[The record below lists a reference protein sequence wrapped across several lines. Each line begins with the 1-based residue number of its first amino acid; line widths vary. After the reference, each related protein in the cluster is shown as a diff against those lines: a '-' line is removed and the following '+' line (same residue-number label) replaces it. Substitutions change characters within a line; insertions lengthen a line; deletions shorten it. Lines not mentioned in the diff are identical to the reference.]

1 MNYTEPPPQ
10 STSEPEPEFIS
21 ARARRRRAQRR
32 TYFPDDEAGRNA
44 LYEHLARRTFPSY
57 ELFVFALVSG
67 LILSL
72 GFFFNA
78 PAFLIFG
85 VLVAP
90 LLTPWIGIPLS
101 IIAGSGRLFIQTFTA
116 LFVSSLLVFGSG
128 LLAGLASRA
137 LPYSARTFTEA
148 FNHSHL
154 WWHELLI
161 LTVGAIILTIS
172 FVRSEERPY
181 LPSALLAY
189 ELLLPL
195 CAAGFGL
202 GSGVDGIW
210 LPGLQVF
217 LVHFVWAT
225 FFGIITLFFLRFY
238 PTSFGGATFTGL
250 AIIAI
255 LTIVIFQTGLNQWIK
270 IQAGLATPE
279 PVADTHQGAPVTQ
292 AVSSPTPLPTITSS
306 PQISKSTAVIG
317 VPTQTPSRTSTP
329 APITP
334 QATLKPTET
343 STSTVTAEPTPIIGL
358 IKASEGGGAFIREKP
373 GGKVLATL
381 PNGATV
387 TIAPNDF
394 QEVNGIVW
402 IHVFALVNGV
412 RVEGWMIQS
421 VLVTATPVADWKP
434 SATPVFTATP

>member
-1 MNYTEPPPQ
+1 LV
-10 STSEPEPEFIS
+10 
-21 ARARRRRAQRR
+21 
-32 TYFPDDEAGRNA
+32 AG
-44 LYEHLARRTFPSY
+44 
-57 ELFVFALVSG
+57 V
-67 LILSL
+67 ILGIGYL
-72 GFFFNA
+72 FNA
-78 PAFLIFG
+78 QALLFFG

-90 LLTPWIGIPLS
+90 LLTPWIGISLAV
-101 IIAGSGRLFIQTFTA
+101 IAGSGRLFIQTITA
-116 LFVSSLLVFGSG
+116 LFVSSLIIFGSG
-128 LLAGLASRA
+128 LLAGLASRV
-137 LPYSARTFTEA
+137 LPDDTRTFTEA
-148 FNHSHL
+148 FTHSRL
-154 WWHELLI
+154 WWPELVV
-161 LTVGAIILTIS
+161 LTIGAIILTIS

-202 GSGVDGIW
+202 GSGVSGIW
-210 LPGLQVF
+210 PQGIFVF
-217 LVHFVWAT
+217 IVHFAWAT
-225 FFGIITLFFLRFY
+225 FFGILTLFFLRFY
-238 PTSFGGATFTGL
+238 PTSLSGATFTGL

-255 LTIVIFQTGLNQWIK
+255 LAIVTFLTGFDQWIK
-270 IQAGLATPE
+270 IKAGLATPV
-279 PVADTHQGAPVTQ
+279 PAPVTETI
-292 AVSSPTPLPTITSS
+292 SSPTPLPTITLS
-306 PQISKSTAVIG
+306 PQVAQSTAVIG

-334 QATLKPTET
+334 QATLRPTET

-358 IKASEGGGAFIREKP
+358 IRASEGGGAFIREKP

-387 TIAPNDF
+387 TIVPNDF
-394 QEVNGIVW
+394 QDVNGTVW

>member
-1 MNYTEPPPQ
+1 MNYTEPPSQP
-10 STSEPEPEFIS
+10 TPEPAQEFIS

-32 TYFPDDEAGRNA
+32 AYFPADEAGRTA

-67 LILSL
+67 VLLGL

-78 PAFLIFG
+78 QALLIFG
-85 VLVAP
+85 ILVAP
-90 LLTPWIGIPLS
+90 LLTPWIGISLS
-101 IIAGSGRLFIQTFTA
+101 VIAGSSRLFIQTITA
-116 LFVSSLLVFGSG
+116 LIVSSLLIFGSG
-128 LLAGLASRA
+128 LLAGVASRV
-137 LPYSARTFTEA
+137 LPNSVRTFNEA
-148 FNHSHL
+148 FIHSRL
-154 WWHELLI
+154 WWPDLFA
-161 LTVGAIILTIS
+161 LTISAIILTIS

-210 LPGLQVF
+210 PQGLQVF

-238 PTSFGGATFTGL
+238 PTTISGATFTGL

-255 LTIVIFQTGLNQWIK
+255 LAIVTFLTGFDQWIK

-279 PVADTHQGAPVTQ
+279 PASAIQT
-292 AVSSPTPLPTITSS
+292 VSTPKPFPTITSS
-306 PQISKSTAVIG
+306 PNISQSTALIG
-317 VPTQTPSRTSTP
+317 VPSQTPSRTSTP
-329 APITP
+329 APITH
-334 QATLKPTET
+334 QATFKPTQT

-387 TIAPNDF
+387 TIVPNDF
-394 QEVNGIVW
+394 QEVNGVVW

-421 VLVTATPVADWKP
+421 VLVTATPVANWQP
-434 SATPVFTATP
+434 SVTSAITATP

>member
-1 MNYTEPPPQ
+1 MNYTEPPSQP
-10 STSEPEPEFIS
+10 TPEPEQEFIS

-32 TYFPDDEAGRNA
+32 AYFPDDEAGRNA

-57 ELFVFALVSG
+57 ELFVFALIAGV
-67 LILSL
+67 ILGVGYL
-72 GFFFNA
+72 FNA
-78 PAFLIFG
+78 QALLFFG

-90 LLTPWIGIPLS
+90 LLTPWIGISLAV
-101 IIAGSGRLFIQTFTA
+101 IAGSGRLFIQTITA
-116 LFVSSLLVFGSG
+116 LFVSSLIIFGSG
-128 LLAGLASRA
+128 LLAGLASRV
-137 LPYSARTFTEA
+137 LPDNTRTFTEA
-148 FNHSHL
+148 FTHSRL
-154 WWHELLI
+154 WWPELVV
-161 LTVGAIILTIS
+161 LTIGAIILTIS

-181 LPSALLAY
+181 LPSALFAY

-202 GSGVDGIW
+202 GSGVSGIW
-210 LPGLQVF
+210 PQGIFVF
-217 LVHFVWAT
+217 VVHFAWAT
-225 FFGIITLFFLRFY
+225 FFGILTLFFLRFY
-238 PTSFGGATFTGL
+238 PTSLSGATFTGF

-255 LTIVIFQTGLNQWIK
+255 LAIVTFLTGFDQWIK
-270 IQAGLATPE
+270 IKAGLATPE
-279 PVADTHQGAPVTQ
+279 PAPVTET
-292 AVSSPTPLPTITSS
+292 VSSPTPLPTITLS
-306 PQISKSTAVIG
+306 PQVAQSTAVIG

-387 TIAPNDF
+387 TIVPNDF
-394 QEVNGIVW
+394 QDVNGTVW

-421 VLVTATPVADWKP
+421 VLVTATPVADWRP

>member
-1 MNYTEPPPQ
+1 MDYIEPPSQP
-10 STSEPEPEFIS
+10 TPEATQEFVS

-32 TYFPDDEAGRNA
+32 AYFPSDEAGRAA
-44 LYEHLARRTFPSY
+44 LYEHLARRTYPSY

-67 LILSL
+67 VILGL
-72 GFFFNA
+72 GYFFNA

-90 LLTPWIGIPLS
+90 LLTPWIGISLS
-101 IIAGSGRLFIQTFTA
+101 VIAGSGRLFIQTLTA
-116 LFVSSLLVFGSG
+116 LLVSSLLVFGSG

-137 LPYSARTFTEA
+137 LPNSARTFTEA

-154 WWHELLI
+154 WWHELLV

-172 FVRSEERPY
+172 FVRSEDRPY

-210 LPGLQVF
+210 IPGLQVF

-238 PTSFGGATFTGL
+238 PTTLSGATFTGL
-250 AIIAI
+250 AIIVILAI
-255 LTIVIFQTGLNQWIK
+255 VTFSTGLDQWIK
-270 IQAGLATPE
+270 IQAGLTTPE
-279 PVADTHQGAPVTQ
+279 PVTVTQ
-292 AVSSPTPLPTITSS
+292 TLPSPSPFPSITPAPNISETTTVTLVPEASTGVS
-306 PQISKSTAVIG
+306 A
-317 VPTQTPSRTSTP
+317 PTQTST
-329 APITP
+329 ITLTP
-334 QATLKPTET
+334 KATLKPSQTF
-343 STSTVTAEPTPIIGL
+343 TSTVTAESTPIIGF
-358 IKASEGGGAFIREKP
+358 IKAAEGGGAFIREKP
-373 GGKVLATL
+373 GGKVIATL
-381 PNGATV
+381 ANGATV
-387 TIAPNDF
+387 TIVPNDF
-394 QEVNGIVW
+394 QEVNKVVW
-402 IHVFALVNGV
+402 IHVFALVNDV

-421 VLVTATPVADWKP
+421 VLITATPIADWQPSATSEVTATP
-434 SATPVFTATP
+434 